1 MYYVNRGQIDER
13 LQFVPIITQVLR
25 SLHQS
30 AHQYEKSEPSIEM
43 FAQERALHLAIEVI
57 TDVGSLLID
66 GFLLRDASSYE
77 DIVEILVGEGIF
89 TPTDAQICLRLIR
102 MRKALTQQYMT
113 FDRSVL
119 RTDLHEFAELL
130 ERFPHLVNR
139 FIQQELLEEVEEP

>member
-30 AHQYEKSEPSIEM
+30 AQQHEKPEPFIAL

-77 DIVEILVGEGIF
+77 DIVEILVGEEVF
-89 TPTDAQICLRLIR
+89 TPPDAQMCLRLIR
-102 MRKALTQQYMT
+102 MRKTLTQQYMT
-113 FDRSVL
+113 FDRSAL

-130 ERFPHLVNR
+130 DQFPHLVNR
-139 FIQQELLEEVEEP
+139 FIQQELLEKAGET